1 MSKNAKASASMGAER
16 VDVQEL
22 VPRSTTEVEILRP
35 AQVLSYLLRH
45 EEELRKEAILS
56 RITANSASKIFL
68 PLAQGFCSIYLHD
81 RHLVV
86 IICSS
91 LK

>member
-22 VPRSTTEVEILRP
+22 VPRATTEVEILQP
-35 AQVLSYLLRH
+35 AQVLNYLLRH
-45 EEELRKEAILS
+45 EEELRKESILS
-56 RITANSASKIFL
+56 RIIANSASKIFL
-68 PLAQGFCSIYLHD
+68 TLAQGFCSVYLLD
-81 RHLVV
+81 RPSVV

>member
-1 MSKNAKASASMGAER
+1 MSKNAKASASMDPER
-16 VDVQEL
+16 VDIQEL
-22 VPRSTTEVEILRP
+22 VPRETTEAEILWL
-35 AQVLSYLLRH
+35 AHVLNYLLRL